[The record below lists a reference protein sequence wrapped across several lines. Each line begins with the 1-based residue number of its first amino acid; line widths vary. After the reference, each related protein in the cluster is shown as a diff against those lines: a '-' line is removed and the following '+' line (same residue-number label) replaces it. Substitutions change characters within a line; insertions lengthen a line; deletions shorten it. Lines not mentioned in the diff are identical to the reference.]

1 MDRANPSVPAEGWT
15 RYLLPVPLLLSG
27 FCGISYEILYA
38 KLFGNLLGNQFTIN
52 ASVLLTF
59 LLGIGWG
66 TLYAHRFRGY
76 LWAIESGIG
85 AYAAF
90 MALAYDGIDS
100 VLFRA
105 LPSLGTNG
113 LATALVCVVLL
124 LTPAFL
130 IGCSIPL
137 FAGYFVHLK
146 DSRAFSLTYGI
157 YNVGAAL
164 TALLLEFALLRRV
177 GLRDAT
183 ILLAGLNG
191 VVALGVV
198 IATRSMPQAASLPPG
213 DRIRFPRRMLLALAV
228 ASVGSAIFQLL
239 MMKLATFVLGPYNE
253 TFALVLAIVLLGISL
268 GSFGA
273 GRFGWTF
280 EQVLLI
286 AGGGVAAVLLLFP
299 IITLGYAAA
308 YLWAAEHYL
317 TLVALKFALVFSIT
331 ALPAI
336 GFGATIPALLPK
348 HRQVARESGQLL
360 FVSSMGNVVGFA
372 LMAFVLHRLLD
383 YGPLLVL
390 VAALAVGAILLA
402 HERSR
407 SALLLAPGLVVL
419 TLVALQTT
427 WNEGLLYLGYTEF
440 QTVEDLEAA
449 QRTMT
454 AEERFKGPQDVFAIT
469 RYSGEPFFFING
481 YVSIPLANPQEKM
494 VGALGAM
501 LSPRVDRALVL
512 GLGSGAT
519 AGTVGLL
526 FDRTDVAEINR
537 VVIDHQHLMAEYNF
551 DILHQPGVNIVHD
564 DGIHFIKA
572 RHEPYSLIL
581 NTVETPLY
589 FSSSK
594 LYTRDFFELVKRR
607 LAPDGVYLTW
617 VDGRIGDR
625 GIDVILGTLEQSFR
639 HCALS
644 YMNAAYFQLICSEEP
659 VSLRQYDAVV
669 GNARLRELFAEK
681 YEMPVRFFAY
691 TLLAQD
697 AFKFR
702 SNDPPRVNT
711 LDNPVLEFE
720 MTRLRRGGIP
730 LFGQRL
736 TDRWEL
742 SDSRAVVADALE
754 WNPAE
759 LSLLATLQLEATSPL
774 ARLIEARVA
783 NVPLGLDEA
792 ALVAAREIGDADGYS
807 RYARIL
813 LDRGR
818 FSASIEAYTELL
830 ALEPE
835 RDNAHYRLARAYR
848 GAGDYERAYEHLLAE
863 WDLDRDDDVPLLAGM
878 TLADAGRWEE
888 ALPWLDAAQV
898 LPPPKKPQDIAYYRG
913 VAYEGL
919 NDVAEARRQYLA
931 VLTHDDS
938 HLKARQALARMD
950 APVQP

>member
-1 MDRANPSVPAEGWT
+1 MDSGLARARAEGWT
-15 RYLLPVPLLLSG
+15 RYLLPLPLLLSG

-76 LWAIESGIG
+76 LWVIESGIG

-90 MALAYDGIDS
+90 MALAYDEIDS

-105 LPSLGTNG
+105 LPFLGTNA
-113 LATALVCVVLL
+113 LAAALVCVVLL
-124 LTPAFL
+124 LTPALL

-137 FAGYFVHLK
+137 FASYFVHLQQT
-146 DSRAFSLTYGI
+146 RAFSLTYGI
-157 YNVGAAL
+157 YNIGAAL

-177 GLRDAT
+177 GLKDAT
-183 ILLAGLNG
+183 ILLALLNG

-198 IATRSMPQAASLPPG
+198 IATRSMPQAPLLPPE
-213 DRIRFPRRMLLALAV
+213 DRIRFPRRVLLALAI

-268 GSFGA
+268 GSFAA

-299 IITLGYAAA
+299 ILTLGYAFA

-317 TLVALKFALVFSIT
+317 TLVALKFSFVFLIT

-336 GFGATIPALLPK
+336 GFGATIPALLPR

-360 FVSSMGNVVGFA
+360 FVSSMGNVLGFA

-383 YGPLLVL
+383 YGPMLVA
-390 VAALAVGAILLA
+390 VAALAAGAILLA
-402 HERSR
+402 QERFSR
-407 SALLLAPGLVVL
+407 ASLLAPGLLML
-419 TLVALQTT
+419 TLAALQTT

-440 QTVEDLEAA
+440 QTVEDLEVAK
-449 QRTMT
+449 RTMT
-454 AEERFKGPQDVFAIT
+454 AEERFKGPADVFAIT
-469 RYSGEPFFFING
+469 RNSGEPFFFING
-481 YVSIPLANPQEKM
+481 YVSIPLENPQEKM

-501 LSPRVDRALVL
+501 LSPRLDRALVL

-537 VVIDHQHLMAEYNF
+537 VVIDHQHMMSDYNF

-572 RHEPYSLIL
+572 GHEPYSLIL

-625 GIDVILGTLEQSFR
+625 GIDVIFGTLEQSFR

-644 YMNAAYFQLICSEEP
+644 YMNSAYFQLICSEEP

-669 GNARLRELFAEK
+669 QNTRLRAHFAKK
-681 YEMPVRFFAY
+681 YETPVRFFAY
-691 TLLAQD
+691 ALLAQD

-702 SNDPPRVNT
+702 SSNPPRVNT

-730 LFGQRL
+730 EFGKRL

-742 SDSRAVVADALE
+742 NDSRTAAGNAMAWD
-754 WNPAE
+754 PAE
-759 LSLLATLQLEATSPL
+759 FSLFATLQLAAVSPL
-774 ARLIEARVA
+774 ARLLEARAA
-783 NVPLGLDEA
+783 NVPLALDEA
-792 ALVAAREIGDADGYS
+792 AFRAAREVGDADGYS

-813 LDRGR
+813 LDHGR
-818 FSASIEAYTELL
+818 FPAAIEAYNELL

-835 RDNAHYRLARAYR
+835 RDNAHYRLALAYR
-848 GAGDYERAYEHLLAE
+848 GAGDYGRAYEHLLAE

-878 TLADAGRWEE
+878 TLDDAGRWAE

-898 LPPPKKPQDIAYYRG
+898 LPPRKKPADIAYYRG

-919 NDVAEARRQYLA
+919 NDSAEARRQYRA
-931 VLTHDDS
+931 VLTYDDS
-938 HLKARQALARMD
+938 HLKAREALARMD
-950 APVQP
+950 ARSQP